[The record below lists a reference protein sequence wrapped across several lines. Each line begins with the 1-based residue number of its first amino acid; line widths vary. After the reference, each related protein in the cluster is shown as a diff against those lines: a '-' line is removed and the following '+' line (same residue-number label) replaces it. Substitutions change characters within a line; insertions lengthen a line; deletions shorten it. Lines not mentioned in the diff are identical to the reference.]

1 MADSER
7 AGNSPTRGS
16 LKLLVVL
23 AHPDDES
30 LGLGGIL
37 ARYAAEGVDIHL
49 VTATRGEG
57 GRFHEHRDGPDHPG
71 RARLGEIREGELRA
85 AARVLGI
92 RDVVLLGYP
101 DGNLDAVDPSEIHA
115 AIVSHIRRFRP
126 HVVITFSPDGSYG
139 HPDHIAICQFTT
151 AAVVAAADPGHGQG
165 EPYAV
170 PKLYYF
176 VNSPARMAAYQE
188 AFKKLTSKVDGVER
202 EANPWPEWEIT
213 TVIETRAYMDT
224 VWKAIFCHESQ
235 ISVFGKLRS
244 LDPAHQEALWG
255 SQELY
260 RAMSTVNGGPKR
272 ERDLFEGIPEAVRA

>member
-1 MADSER
+1 
-7 AGNSPTRGS
+7 
-16 LKLLVVL
+16 VIV

-37 ARYAAEGVDIHL
+37 ARYAAEGVEVHL

-57 GRFHEHRDGPDHPG
+57 GRFHEHRDGPEHPG
-71 RARLGEIREGELRA
+71 RERLGQIREAELRA

-92 RDVVLLGYP
+92 REVSLLGYP
-101 DGNLDAVDPSEIHA
+101 DGALDAVDPGEIQDA
-115 AIVSHIRRFRP
+115 LARHIRRIRP

-139 HPDHIAICQFTT
+139 HPDHVAICQFAT
-151 AAVVAAADPGHGQG
+151 AAVVAAASPGHGDG
-165 EPYAV
+165 PPHAV
-170 PKLYYF
+170 SKLYYF

-202 EANPWPEWEIT
+202 EAHPWPDWEIT
-213 TVIETRAYMDT
+213 TVIETRSHMDT

-244 LDPAHQEALWG
+244 LDLAHQEALWG

-260 RAMSTVNGGPKR
+260 RAMSTVNGGRQR
-272 ERDLFEGIPEAVRA
+272 ERDLFEGIREEVRA